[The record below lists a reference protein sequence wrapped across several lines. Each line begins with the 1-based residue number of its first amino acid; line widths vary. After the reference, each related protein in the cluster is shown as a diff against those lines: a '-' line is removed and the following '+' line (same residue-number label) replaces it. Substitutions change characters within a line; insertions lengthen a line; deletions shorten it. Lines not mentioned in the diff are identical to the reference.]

1 MIVVRGNRHELES
14 LHAHLTSREYS
25 DDSVEWPTMN
35 FFLVMYEDSDI
46 INREKLVNFS
56 SFEEFEKPLVEYAEE
71 VDYEL
76 RYTEA

>member
-1 MIVVRGNRHELES
+1 
-14 LHAHLTSREYS
+14 
-25 DDSVEWPTMN
+25 MN

-46 INREKLVNFS
+46 INREKLVNFG